1 MRSMLRRL
9 APVLFAI
16 VLSACGR
23 REPDDGKVHVR
34 FLASPDVGGFSK
46 VIIERLEAAHP
57 DLKVDMVEGPAAGDA
72 RENMYSTAFMGKE
85 DSYDLAYVDV
95 AWVPKFAAQGWLAPL
110 DERIAADKL
119 DAFLPGDLEGSRYQ
133 GKLYRLPVQSD
144 GGMLYYRKDL
154 LAAKGIP
161 VPRTWE
167 ELVSAAKKTRT
178 PSIAGFVFQGKQYE
192 GLVCVFM
199 ELVWG
204 FGGDLLDPAGV
215 VRIDEPAAVA
225 ALSALVDAIHVDGI
239 VPLSVLTY
247 QEEEARNVF
256 QEGRAVFMRN
266 WPYAWNLMQKEGS
279 PVRGKIGIVPMV
291 SGPGG
296 RSAATLGGWGFAVSA
311 YSRHPDEAFRV
322 AEFFASAESQKL
334 AFLKGGILPSRKA
347 LYSDPEVL
355 KAAPHM
361 KDLGKVLAGARP
373 RPTHPRWP
381 RMSDALQMHVS
392 AALSRQEYPAEA
404 LEAAA
409 VEIRAAAAR

>member
-1 MRSMLRRL
+1 MRAVIRRISPLLLSVLL
-9 APVLFAI
+9 A
-16 VLSACGR
+16 ACGR
-23 REPDDGKVHVR
+23 SEPDDGKVHVR
-34 FLASPDVGGFSK
+34 YLASPDVGGFSK
-46 VIIERLEAAHP
+46 VIIERFERAHP
-57 DLKVDMVEGPAAGDA
+57 DIKVDMVEGPAAGDA

-95 AWVPKFAAQGWLAPL
+95 AWVPKFAAQGWLRPL
-110 DERIAADKL
+110 DELIGPETLA
-119 DAFLPGDLEGSRYQ
+119 AFLPGDLEGSRYE

-167 ELVSAAKKTRT
+167 ELVAAAKRTRT
-178 PSIAGFVFQGKQYE
+178 PAITGFVFQGKQYE
-192 GLVCVFM
+192 GLVCGFL

-204 FGGDLLDPAGV
+204 FGGDLLDPSGV
-215 VRIDEPAAVA
+215 VRIDEAPAVA
-225 ALSALVDAIHVDGI
+225 ALTALVDGI
-239 VPLSVLTY
+239 YSDKIIPQSVLTY
-247 QEEEARNVF
+247 QEEETRNVF

-279 PVRGKIGIVPMV
+279 PVRGKIGIVSMV

-296 RSAATLGGWGFAVSA
+296 RSAATLGGWGFAISA
-311 YSRHPDEAFRV
+311 YSRHPREAFQV
-322 AEFFASAESQKL
+322 AEFFASADSQKL

-347 LYSDPEVL
+347 LYADPEVL

-361 KDLGKVLAGARP
+361 KDLGRVLAGARP
-373 RPTHPRWP
+373 RPMHPRWP

-392 AALSRQEYPAEA
+392 AALSRQETPEEA
-404 LEAAA
+404 LKAAA
-409 VEIRAAAAR
+409 IEIRAAASR

>member
-1 MRSMLRRL
+1 MIRRL
-9 APVLFAI
+9 AVVLLA
-16 VLSACGR
+16 LAAAACGR
-23 REPDDGKVHVR
+23 PEPDDGKIHVR
-34 FLASPDVGGFSK
+34 YLASPDVGGFSK
-46 VIIERLEAAHP
+46 VIIERFERAHP
-57 DLKVDMVEGPAAGDA
+57 GVQVDMIEGPAAGDA

-95 AWVPKFAAQGWLAPL
+95 AWVPKFAAQGWLRPL
-110 DERIAADKL
+110 DDLIPPEKL
-119 DAFLPGDLEGSRYQ
+119 AAFLPGDLEGSRYQ
-133 GKLYRLPVQSD
+133 GKLYRVPVQSD

-154 LAAKGIP
+154 LAAKDVP
-161 VPRTWE
+161 VPRTWA
-167 ELVSAAKKTRT
+167 ELVAAAKKTRT
-178 PSIAGFVFQGKQYE
+178 PRVAGFVFQGKQYE
-192 GLVCVFM
+192 GLVCVFL

-215 VRIDEPAAVA
+215 VRIDEPPAVA
-225 ALSALVDAIHVDGI
+225 ALAALVDAIHVDGI
-239 VPLSVLTY
+239 VPQAVLTY

-296 RSAATLGGWGFAVSA
+296 RPAATLGGWGFAVSA
-311 YSRHPDEAFRV
+311 YSRHPNEAFAV
-322 AEFFASAESQKL
+322 AEYFASAESQKL

-347 LYSDPEVL
+347 LYADPEVL
-355 KAAPHM
+355 EAAPHM
-361 KDLGKVLAGARP
+361 KDLGRVLAGARP

-392 AALSRQEYPAEA
+392 AALSRQEEPAEA
-404 LEAAA
+404 LRAAA
-409 VEIRAAAAR
+409 IEIRAAAAR

>member
-1 MRSMLRRL
+1 MIRRL
-9 APVLFAI
+9 AVVLLAL
-16 VLSACGR
+16 VATACGR
-23 REPDDGKVHVR
+23 SEPDDGKIHVR
-34 FLASPDVGGFSK
+34 YLASPDVGGFSK
-46 VIIERLEAAHP
+46 VIIERFERAHP
-57 DLKVDMVEGPAAGDA
+57 GVKVDMIEGPAAGDA

-95 AWVPKFAAQGWLAPL
+95 AWVPKFAAQGWLRPL
-110 DERIAADKL
+110 DDLIPPEKL
-119 DAFLPGDLEGSRYQ
+119 AAFLPGDLEGSRYQ
-133 GKLYRLPVQSD
+133 GKLYRIPVQSD

-154 LAAKGIP
+154 LAAKDIP
-161 VPRTWE
+161 VPRTWA
-167 ELVSAAKKTRT
+167 ELVAAAKKTRT
-178 PSIAGFVFQGKQYE
+178 PRIAGFVFQGKQYE
-192 GLVCVFM
+192 GLVCVFL

-215 VRIDEPAAVA
+215 VRVDEPPAVA
-225 ALSALVDAIHVDGI
+225 ALTALVDAIHVDGI
-239 VPLSVLTY
+239 VPRSVLTY
-247 QEEEARNVF
+247 QEEEARNAF

-296 RSAATLGGWGFAVSA
+296 KPAATLGGWGFAVSS
-311 YSRHPDEAFRV
+311 YSRHPNEAFAV
-322 AEFFASAESQKL
+322 AEYFASADSQKL

-355 KAAPHM
+355 RAAPHM
-361 KDLGKVLAGARP
+361 RDLGRVLAGARP

-392 AALSRQEYPAEA
+392 AALSRQEEPAEA

>member
-1 MRSMLRRL
+1 MLRRL
-9 APVLFAI
+9 VLVLLAA

-23 REPDDGKVHVR
+23 SEPDDGMIHIR
-34 FLASPDVGGFSK
+34 YLASPDVGGFSK
-46 VIIERLEAAHP
+46 VIIERFERAHP
-57 DLKVDMVEGPAAGDA
+57 GLKVDMIEGPAAGDA
-72 RENMYSTAFMGKE
+72 RENMYSTAFMGEE

-95 AWVPKFAAQGWLAPL
+95 AWVPKFAAQGWLLPL
-110 DERIAADKL
+110 DALMPAAEL
-119 DAFLPGDLEGSRYQ
+119 DNFLPGDVTGSRYQ
-133 GKLYRLPVQSD
+133 GKLYRVPIQSD

-154 LAAKGIP
+154 LAEKNIP

-178 PSIAGFVFQGKQYE
+178 SSIAGFVFQGKQYE
-192 GLVCVFM
+192 GLVCGFL

-204 FGGDLLDPAGV
+204 FGGDLLDSSGN
-215 VRIDEPAAVA
+215 VRIEEPPAVA

-239 VPLSVLTY
+239 VPQSVLTY
-247 QEEEARNVF
+247 QEEETRNVF

-266 WPYAWNLMQKEGS
+266 WPYAWNLMQQEGS

-291 SGPGG
+291 AGPGG
-296 RSAATLGGWGFAVSA
+296 KPAATLGGWGFAVSA
-311 YSRHPDEAFRV
+311 YSRHPQEAYAV

-334 AFLKGGILPSRKA
+334 AFFKGGILPSRRA
-347 LYSDPEVL
+347 LYSDPDVL

-361 KDLGKVLAGARP
+361 KDLGRVLAYARP

-392 AALSRQEYPAEA
+392 AALSRQEEPAEA
-404 LEAAA
+404 LRAAA
-409 VEIRAAAAR
+409 VEIRAAARR

>member
-1 MRSMLRRL
+1 MNRRPAVVLL
-9 APVLFAI
+9 ALL
-16 VLSACGR
+16 LSACGR
-23 REPDDGKVHVR
+23 SEPDDGKAHIR
-34 FLASPDVGGFSK
+34 FLTAPDVGGFAK
-46 VIIERLEAAHP
+46 AIIERLEKDHP
-57 DLKVDMVEGPAAGDA
+57 EVKVDMIEGPAAGDA
-72 RENMYSTAFMGKE
+72 RENMYSTAFMGEE

-95 AWVPKFAAQGWLAPL
+95 AWVPKFAAQGWLMPL
-110 DERIAADKL
+110 DALIPPKEL
-119 DAFLPGDLEGSRYQ
+119 GEFLPGDLEGSRYE

-154 LAAKGIP
+154 LAAKDLP

-167 ELVSAAKKTRT
+167 ELVAVAKKTRT
-178 PSIAGFVFQGKQYE
+178 PEVAGFVFQGKQYE

-215 VRIDEPAAVA
+215 VRIDEAPAVA
-225 ALSALVDAIHVDGI
+225 ALTALVDGIHADKI
-239 VPLSVLTY
+239 IPQAVLTY
-247 QEEEARNVF
+247 QEEETRNAF

-296 RSAATLGGWGFAVSA
+296 RPAATLGGWGFAVSA
-311 YSRHPDEAFRV
+311 YSRRPKEAFLV
-322 AEFFASAESQKL
+322 AEYFASAESQKL

-361 KDLGKVLAGARP
+361 KDLGRVLAGARP

-392 AALSRQEYPAEA
+392 AALSRQETPADA
-404 LEAAA
+404 LRAAA

>member
-1 MRSMLRRL
+1 MPSMLRL
-9 APVLFAI
+9 LPVLLGAA
-16 VLSACGR
+16 VMAACGR
-23 REPDDGKVHVR
+23 SEPDDGKIHIR
-34 FLASPDVGGFSK
+34 FLAAPDVGGFAK
-46 VIIERLEAAHP
+46 AIIERLELSHP

-95 AWVPKFAAQGWLAPL
+95 AWVPKFAAQGWLRPL
-110 DERIAADKL
+110 DEFIAPDQL
-119 DAFLPGDLEGSRYQ
+119 DAFLPGDLEGSRYD

-167 ELVSAAKKTRT
+167 ELVAAAKKTRA

-192 GLVCVFM
+192 GLVCGFL

-204 FGGDLLDPAGV
+204 FGGELLDSSGK
-215 VRIDEPAAVA
+215 VRIDEPPAVE
-225 ALSALVDAIHVDGI
+225 ALTALVNAIYVDGI
-239 VPLSVLTY
+239 VPQAVLTY
-247 QEEEARNVF
+247 QEEEARHVF

-296 RSAATLGGWGFAVSA
+296 KSAATLGGWGFAISS
-311 YSRHPDEAFRV
+311 YSRHPAKAYAV
-322 AEFFASAESQKL
+322 AEYFASAESQKL

-361 KDLGKVLAGARP
+361 RDLGRVLAGARP
-373 RPTHPRWP
+373 RPMHPRWP

-392 AALSRQEYPAEA
+392 AALSRQEEPAEA
-404 LEAAA
+404 LKAAA

>member
-1 MRSMLRRL
+1 MIRRPSVVLLALLVAAFGRS
-9 APVLFAI
+9 
-16 VLSACGR
+16 
-23 REPDDGKVHVR
+23 EPHGGKVHVR
-34 FLASPDVGGFSK
+34 YLASPDVGGFSK
-46 VIIERLEAAHP
+46 VIIERFERAHP
-57 DLKVDMVEGPAAGDA
+57 AIKVDMIEGPAAGDA

-95 AWVPKFAAQGWLAPL
+95 AWVPKFAAQGWLRPL
-110 DERIAADKL
+110 DSLIPPENL
-119 DAFLPGDLEGSRYQ
+119 GEFLPGDVEGSRYL

-167 ELVSAAKKTRT
+167 ELVAAAGKTRT
-178 PSIAGFVFQGKQYE
+178 PQVAGFVFQGKQYE

-204 FGGDLLDPAGV
+204 FGGDLLDPDGV
-215 VRIDEPAAVA
+215 VRIDEAPAVA
-225 ALSALVDAIHVDGI
+225 ALAALVDGIYVDGI
-239 VPLSVLTY
+239 IPQAVLTY
-247 QEEEARNVF
+247 QEEEARNAF

-296 RSAATLGGWGFAVSA
+296 KPAATLGGWGFAVSS
-311 YSRHPDEAFRV
+311 YSRHPEEAFTV
-322 AEFFASAESQKL
+322 AEYFASEDSQRL

-361 KDLGKVLAGARP
+361 KDLGRVLAGARP

-392 AALSRQEYPAEA
+392 AALSRQEEPAEA
-404 LEAAA
+404 LRAAA
-409 VEIRAAAAR
+409 VEIRAAGRR

>member
-1 MRSMLRRL
+1 MVRRSS
-9 APVLFAI
+9 I
-16 VLSACGR
+16 VLLALVLAACGR
-23 REPDDGKVHVR
+23 SEPDDGKIHVR
-34 FLASPDVGGFSK
+34 FLAAPDVGSFAK
-46 VIIERLEAAHP
+46 AIIERLERDHP
-57 DLKVDMVEGPAAGDA
+57 ELKVDMIEGPAAGDA

-95 AWVPKFAAQGWLAPL
+95 AWVPKFAAQGWLLPL
-110 DERIAADKL
+110 DALIPPKELA
-119 DAFLPGDLEGSRYQ
+119 AFLPGDLEGSRYE

-144 GGMLYYRKDL
+144 GGMLYYRKDI
-154 LAAKGIP
+154 LAARGIP

-167 ELVSAAKKTRT
+167 ELVAAAKKARA
-178 PSIAGFVFQGKQYE
+178 PGVAGFVFQGKQYE
-192 GLVCVFM
+192 GLVCAFL

-215 VRIDEPAAVA
+215 VRIDEPPAVA
-225 ALSALVDAIHVDGI
+225 ALSALVDGI
-239 VPLSVLTY
+239 YADKIIPQAVLTY
-247 QEEEARNVF
+247 QEEEARNAF

-291 SGPGG
+291 AGPGG
-296 RSAATLGGWGFAVSA
+296 RPAATLGGWGFAVSS
-311 YSRHPDEAFRV
+311 YSRRPKEAFLV
-322 AEFFASAESQKL
+322 AEYFASAESQKL

-361 KDLGKVLAGARP
+361 KDLGRVLAGARP

-392 AALSRQEYPAEA
+392 AALSRQESPADA
-404 LEAAA
+404 LKAAA
-409 VEIRAAAAR
+409 VEIRAAERR